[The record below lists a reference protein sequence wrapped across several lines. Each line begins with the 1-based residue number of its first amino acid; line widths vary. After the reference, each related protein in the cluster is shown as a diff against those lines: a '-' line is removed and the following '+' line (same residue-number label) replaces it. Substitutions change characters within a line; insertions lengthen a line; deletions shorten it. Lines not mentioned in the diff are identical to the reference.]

1 MSAQPKNPQTMK
13 LGLPLLAVGVLSI
26 YTGVEIG
33 WGCLIGGLGLLLI
46 ITGGD

>member
-1 MSAQPKNPQTMK
+1 MK
-13 LGLPLLAVGVLSI
+13 LGLPLLVVGVLSI
-26 YTGVEIG
+26 YTGVEVG

>member
-1 MSAQPKNPQTMK
+1 VSAQPKNPQTMK
-13 LGLPLLAVGVLSI
+13 VGLPLLAVGVLSI
-26 YTGVEIG
+26 YTGVAIG